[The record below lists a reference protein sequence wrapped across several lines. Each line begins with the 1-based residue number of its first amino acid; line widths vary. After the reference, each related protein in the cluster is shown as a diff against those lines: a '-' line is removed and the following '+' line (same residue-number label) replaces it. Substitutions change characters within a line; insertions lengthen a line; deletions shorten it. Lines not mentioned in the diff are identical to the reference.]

1 MNRKH
6 ILIILSILLLLP
18 WGGYGAK
25 AKKAVFIIVDGV
37 PADMIERLKPP
48 AIGRIAAEGGYS
60 RAYCGGIAGTYW
72 RDADHFGCRVQLHP
86 DLRMGQQA
94 QRMGQFSEARLQL
107 LVDFPDRQ
115 GAEAGRD
122 DGSLFE
128 LDRQPHRVARRRVA
142 RDGRPEDRLCHR
154 RFRSR
159 PEELS
164 QGEG

>member
-60 RAYCGGIAGTYW
+60 RAYCGGYGTI
-72 RDADHFGCRVQLHP
+72 
-86 DLRMGQQA
+86 LRSPITATG
-94 QRMGQFSEARLQL
+94 RFS
-107 LVDFPDRQ
+107 
-115 GAEAGRD
+115 
-122 DGSLFE
+122 GS
-128 LDRQPHRVARRRVA
+128 P
-142 RDGRPEDRLCHR
+142 
-154 RFRSR
+154 RSR
-159 PEELS
+159 S
-164 QGEG
+164 GT

>member
-60 RAYCGGIAGTYW
+60 RAYCGGSPARTAKRRPFRLSGTT
-72 RDADHFGCRVQLHP
+72 A
-86 DLRMGQQA
+86 
-94 QRMGQFSEARLQL
+94 S
-107 LVDFPDRQ
+107 
-115 GAEAGRD
+115 
-122 DGSLFE
+122 
-128 LDRQPHRVARRRVA
+128 
-142 RDGRPEDRLCHR
+142 
-154 RFRSR
+154 
-159 PEELS
+159 
-164 QGEG
+164 